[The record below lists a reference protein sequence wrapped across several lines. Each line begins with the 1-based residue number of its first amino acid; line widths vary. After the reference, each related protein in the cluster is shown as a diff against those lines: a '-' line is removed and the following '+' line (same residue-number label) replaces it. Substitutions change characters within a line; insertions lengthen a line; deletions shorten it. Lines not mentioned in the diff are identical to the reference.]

1 MRNAKIG
8 LAFGALL
15 AVLFCTQPSSGQ
27 LPGASPATLGTAN
40 NYTALA
46 RGFAAVGLNPAGLG
60 MPETSGFTLALFPV
74 KMAQSLDPLTFSD
87 FADYEGVV
95 VPGSVKEDWIQQIAA
110 AGGQTGSGV
119 LEVTAFSA
127 SWNNF
132 GVQLSTI
139 ASGQATLNDAAAEL
153 LFFGNAGRTG
163 EAGDFD
169 LQGSGLSGYAVTTLG
184 ISVGFPIA
192 RRWVPGVEEGLSLGA
207 TLKQSWGHVLAFAE
221 DSGTL
226 AQSDPLEVDV
236 NFPVIHPDTE
246 QQDWSR
252 GSGLGFDVGLAWK
265 RGPWAAA
272 AVIQNLV
279 HTFEWDLGM
288 LAYRPGTAVF
298 DEDTNDSDFD
308 ERPATQAPSS
318 LQDRIKDLTFKPV
331 LALGGAYDAF
341 ENLTV
346 TAEFRQRVGDGLD
359 TGPKMHLGVGMEY
372 RPTPSVPLRA
382 GVAAIT
388 DGFQL
393 GGGLGLVLGPIHVG
407 FAAMYQTGD
416 VGDGVAGTFGLS
428 FGGG

>member
-15 AVLFCTQPSSGQ
+15 AVLLCTRPSSGQ

-40 NYTALA
+40 NYTVLA
-46 RGFAAVGLNPAGLG
+46 RGFAAIGLNPAGLG
-60 MPETSGFTLALFPV
+60 MAESSGFTFALLPV
-74 KMAQSLDPLTFSD
+74 TIGQSLDPLTFSD
-87 FADYEGVV
+87 LFNYEGVV
-95 VPGSVKEDWIQQIAA
+95 VPTSVKEDWLQKIAA

-119 LEVTAFSA
+119 LEVTAFSG

-153 LFFGNAGRTG
+153 LLFGNAGQTG

-169 LQGSGLSGYAVTTLG
+169 LQGSGLSGFAVTTLG
-184 ISVGFPIA
+184 VSAALPIS
-192 RRWVPGVEEGLSLGA
+192 RRWVPGVEEGLSVGA

-226 AQSDPLEVDV
+226 AQSDPLGVEVD
-236 NFPVIHPDTE
+236 FPVIHPASE
-246 QQDWSR
+246 SGSWSR
-252 GSGLGFDVGLAWK
+252 GSGLGLDVGLAWE

-272 AVIQNLV
+272 AVIQNLFSA
-279 HTFEWDLGM
+279 FEWDLRE
-288 LAYRPGTAVF
+288 LAYRPGTAQF
-298 DEDTNDSDFD
+298 DWYDNVSDFD
-308 ERPATQAPSS
+308 ENSAMLAPRAIR
-318 LQDRIKDLTFKPV
+318 DKVRELTFKPV

-382 GVAAIT
+382 GFAAIT